1 MLYDTRIQSAKSI
14 MWGRGMTQF
23 LQQING
29 ITKKKNRRE
38 RKKVNYYRL
47 KDIKETYQSNA
58 LGGLYLD

>member
-14 MWGRGMTQF
+14 MWGREMTQF

-47 KDIKETYQSNA
+47 KGIKETYQSNA